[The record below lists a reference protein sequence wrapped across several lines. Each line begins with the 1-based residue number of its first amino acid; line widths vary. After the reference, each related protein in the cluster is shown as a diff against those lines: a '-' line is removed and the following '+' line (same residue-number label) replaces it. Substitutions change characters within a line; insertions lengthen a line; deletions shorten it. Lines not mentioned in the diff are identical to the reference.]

1 MQEKTDCPVC
11 GTQILARVGTNCPN
25 CGHTISFYEG
35 NEKKKEFSKYFAM
48 SIILPFLSF
57 VAIIMTSE
65 SLIPSIIASFVAIY
79 FAYVVCPLRKIELFS
94 TVYEK
99 VFFWVIWGMFT
110 SLLVTLEYNIY
121 GNLLNQ

>member
-1 MQEKTDCPVC
+1 MQEKTSCPQC
-11 GTQILARVGTNCPN
+11 DHEILARVGTNCPN

-65 SLIPSIIASFVAIY
+65 SLIPSIIASFITLY
-79 FAYVVCPLRKIELFS
+79 FAYVVCPLKKIELFS
-94 TVYEK
+94 TTYEK
-99 VFFWVIWGMFT
+99 IFFWVIWGMFT
-110 SLLVTLEYNIY
+110 GLLVTLEFNIY
-121 GNLLNQ
+121 GNLLAK

>member
-11 GTQILARVGTNCPN
+11 GTQILSRVGTNCPN

-65 SLIPSIIASFVAIY
+65 SLIPSVIASIIAIY